1 MKLKTFTFA
10 SSSWNKSLALA
21 HALVP
26 DNFRFVNLKI
36 KNKMRNVKKR
46 FRKIVLLRPKFDLKN
61 KRKRRYES
69 MNL

>member
-1 MKLKTFTFA
+1 MKLKTFTFI

-36 KNKMRNVKKR
+36 KNKMRNVKK
-46 FRKIVLLRPKFDLKN
+46 KDSEKLCLTKT
-61 KRKRRYES
+61 
-69 MNL
+69 